1 MATPITTIYARAAR
15 KIGGITGTISSP
27 GATSVVLDSLIGTTG
42 DSSAYAA
49 DLLWFL
55 ASNAGSRER
64 IITTWADST
73 GTATIPTVSDV
84 PTAGET
90 FILNPREN
98 YTLGETDEAFYKACR
113 DTWRTYRQVI
123 PVTPYFRLQVA
134 NIMTWLQGGGRI
146 DAVFRSDSPLM
157 LHNEDFSLWQN
168 GPNSAPDGYT
178 VAGTLPS
185 IVRVDGGVRSLYA
198 AQLTAGGGGLAR
210 ITQAI
215 PASLSQWLTRRT
227 FPIFIPLRAAAW
239 LSTQNASAVR
249 VFIRYVETSSGSPV
263 TTYAYSSYATGTG
276 LPEFPSLSLT
286 PTATMNSFEWG
297 VEIAAGATATI
308 SFAGLM
314 QNTLDF
320 NSAYQIKDAGSQFY
334 SEYQVNDVVRNVGGQ
349 PVVEFQNYPATWGQA
364 IIYSRRP
371 FPTLD
376 PYADSVEDQ
385 YAEILEAGLLVYLL
399 QAQKPGQDRGR
410 LDRVL
415 AEMTSIWN
423 RRASNTTDLPV
434 PRPPVQ
440 ARVGGA

>member
-1 MATPITTIYARAAR
+1 MPTAITTIYQRAMR

-27 GATSVVLDSLIGTTG
+27 GATSVVLDGLIGTTG
-42 DSSAYAA
+42 DNSAYAA

-64 IITTWADST
+64 IITTWTDST

-98 YTLGETDEAFYKACR
+98 YVLGEVDEAFHKASR

-134 NIMTWLQGGGRI
+134 NIMTWLQGAGRI

-157 LHNEDFSLWQN
+157 LHNEDFSLWQD
-168 GPNSAPDGYT
+168 GPNDAPDGYT
-178 VAGTLPS
+178 LTGTGATVA
-185 IVRVDGGVRSLYA
+185 RVSTGIRSLYA
-198 AQLTAGGGGLAR
+198 ARVTAGSTVAR
-210 ITQAI
+210 LTQEI
-215 PASLSQWLTRRT
+215 PDSLSQWLTRRT
-227 FPIFIPLRAAAW
+227 FPIFIPMRAASW
-239 LSTQNASAVR
+239 LSTTDASSVR
-249 VFIRYVETSSGSPV
+249 VFIYEESNGSGTYHYSDYADALGRPV
-263 TTYAYSSYATGTG
+263 
-276 LPEFPSLSLT
+276 FPSLSLT
-286 PTATMNSFEWG
+286 PDATMNNFTWG
-297 VEIAAGATATI
+297 VEIAATKSADI

-376 PYADSVEDQ
+376 PYTDSVEDQ

-399 QAQKPGQDRGR
+399 QSQKPGQDRGR